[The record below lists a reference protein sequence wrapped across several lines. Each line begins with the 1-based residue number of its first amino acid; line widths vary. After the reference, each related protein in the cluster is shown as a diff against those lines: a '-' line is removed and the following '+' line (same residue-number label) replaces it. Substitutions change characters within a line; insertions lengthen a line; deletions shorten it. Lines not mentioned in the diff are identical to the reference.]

1 MPHALVRRHV
11 EVSRASR
18 PPRGILDAQLSATRR
33 YREWPP
39 EKARPNTASHPH
51 PRIRGHP
58 TPPKIT
64 ASHPHPE
71 TSLTSGSQKS
81 LPLTPHP
88 KVRGQP
94 TPQKS
99 LPVTP
104 LPRPAS
110 LRAPKNHC
118 QSPHP
123 KVRAPK
129 ITASQPSRGQ
139 RLPKGHCQSPT
150 SQRSLA
156 NQSLLKPHPGRP
168 TAKSVAAPVPKITAS
183 HLSRGPGQSMHS
195 GKQFTFLVAATAAF
209 GRICFT

>member
-33 YREWPP
+33 YREWPRKGHAQTLPVTPIP
-39 EKARPNTASHPH
+39 ESGATQPPQNHFQSPPSRNQPH
-51 PRIRGHP
+51 FGLPE
-58 TPPKIT
+58 IT
-64 ASHPHPE
+64 ATH
-71 TSLTSGSQKS
+71 
-81 LPLTPHP
+81 PHP

-110 LRAPKNHC
+110 LRAPKSHC

-123 KVRAPK
+123 KIRAPK
-129 ITASQPSRGQ
+129 ITATHPSRGQ